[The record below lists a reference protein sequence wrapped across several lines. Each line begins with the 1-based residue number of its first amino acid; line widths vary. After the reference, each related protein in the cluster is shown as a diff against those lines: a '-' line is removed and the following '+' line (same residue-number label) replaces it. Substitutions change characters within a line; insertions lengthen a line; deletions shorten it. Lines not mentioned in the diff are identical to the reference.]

1 MMSTTMKPLNPPDER
16 LFPGFDDRLS
26 ALQARI
32 ASIDRDRTHE
42 VRIVAVTKGFDH
54 GAVEAVA
61 ASSCT
66 AIGENYAQ
74 SILAKRDA
82 IVESDLDL
90 HFIGHLQ
97 SRKVRQ
103 VASLVTVWS
112 SIDRASLIDEL
123 AKRAPGAR
131 MRLQVN
137 TTGEPQKG
145 GCPPDAIGELID
157 RARSHGLH
165 VEGLMTVGP
174 TDRPPEAARPAF
186 ALLRQLVDEHGLEA
200 CSMGM
205 SADLAIAVEE
215 GSTEVRIGT
224 ALFGRRPDRG

>member
-1 MMSTTMKPLNPPDER
+1 MMSSTMKPLNPPDQR
-16 LFPGFDDRLS
+16 PFPEFDDRLA
-26 ALQARI
+26 ALQAQI
-32 ASIDRDRTHE
+32 ATIERHRSHE
-42 VRIVAVTKGFDH
+42 VGIVAVTKGFDH

-74 SILAKRDA
+74 SILSKRDA

-97 SRKVRQ
+97 SRKIRQ
-103 VASLVTVWS
+103 IASLVAVWS

-145 GCPPDAIGELID
+145 GCPPDAIGELIE
-157 RARSHGLH
+157 RARSQGLD
-165 VEGLMTVGP
+165 VDGLMTVGP

-186 ALLRQLVDEHGLEA
+186 ALLRRLVDEHGLEA

-215 GSTEVRIGT
+215 GTTEVRIGT
-224 ALFGRRPDRG
+224 ALFGRRPARG